1 MTDLMPVKHF
11 NNSELSIN
19 LTSILILNNETNEF
33 EPWFIAK
40 EVATLLGYEKTKEA
54 VNRHVDELDQKIL
67 SYNECKELFGQ
78 NIISDETL
86 ENAEDSRGPINEPPK
101 NAINI
106 NSQGMKFI
114 NESGLYTLIA
124 RSDKREARKFQRWVT
139 SEVLPSIRKTGS
151 YNVQQQQLT
160 PSYMIEDRI
169 KRASVWIEE
178 QKQMLQ
184 LEAEKNELVIHNKQ
198 LTADNESLLTQT
210 NNLTQVLTDTSE
222 KLITAIR
229 TKAQIGSKR
238 EATAMS
244 TAANLSKK
252 NKKLENDL
260 TIAND
265 NINTLTIANNQL
277 QEQLDDTY
285 SSLYRDK
292 RVAEI
297 IKGKY
302 EFITYKFNT
311 LKPRVNKALKA
322 IALALGEPIKEKP
335 NPMNDTYAPTL
346 YFTKR
351 TVDQL
356 LDNIEKDHGYLKR
369 FA

>member
-1 MTDLMPVKHF
+1 MTDIVKYF

-40 EVATLLGYEKTKEA
+40 EVATLLGYENTTQA
-54 VNRHVDELDQKIL
+54 IRTNVDELDQKLL
-67 SYNECKELFGQ
+67 SYNECKEIFGQ
-78 NIISDETL
+78 NNL
-86 ENAEDSRGPINEPPK
+86 INETFENTDDFGGLSDSSPNNSIK
-101 NAINI
+101 IN
-106 NSQGMKFI
+106 NNGMKFI

-124 RSDKREARKFQRWVT
+124 RSNKPEARKFQRWVT

-151 YNVQQQQLT
+151 YNAQPQQLT

-184 LEAEKNELVIHNKQ
+184 LEAEKAQ
-198 LTADNESLLTQT
+198 LIADND
-210 NNLTQVLTDTSE
+210 NLTQVLTDTSE
-222 KLITAIR
+222 KLIAAIK
-229 TKAQIGSKR
+229 TKAQINDKR
-238 EATAMS
+238 TATIMGKLS
-244 TAANLSKK
+244 GQSKK
-252 NKKLENDL
+252 ITRLENDL
-260 TIAND
+260 TVAND
-265 NINTLTIANNQL
+265 NIKQL
-277 QEQLDDTY
+277 ETQLDDAY

-322 IALALGEPIKEKP
+322 IALVLNEPIKEKP
-335 NPMNDTYAPTL
+335 NPMNDTYAPML

-351 TVDQL
+351 VVDQL
-356 LDNIEKDHGYLKR
+356 LDNIEKDHNYLKR
-369 FA
+369 FGK

>member
-1 MTDLMPVKHF
+1 MNDVVKYF
-11 NNSELSIN
+11 NNAELSIN
-19 LTSILILNNETNEF
+19 LTSILILNNETHEF

-40 EVATLLGYEKTKEA
+40 EVATLLGYTNTSKA
-54 VNRHVDELDQKIL
+54 IGDHVDELDQKML
-67 SYNECKELFGQ
+67 SYDECKALFGQ
-78 NIISDETL
+78 NMLVDETIENADDFRSNESLPL
-86 ENAEDSRGPINEPPK
+86 ENSLYVNPR
-101 NAINI
+101 
-106 NSQGMKFI
+106 GMKFI

-124 RSDKREARKFQRWVT
+124 RSNKPEARKFQRWVT

-184 LEAEKNELVIHNKQ
+184 LEAEKNELVTHNKQ
-198 LTADNESLLTQT
+198 LIADNE
-210 NNLTQVLTDTSE
+210 NLTQVLTDTSE

-265 NINTLTIANNQL
+265 NISNLTIANTQL
-277 QEQLDDTY
+277 QEQLDDAY

-322 IALALGEPIKEKP
+322 IALGIGEPIKEKP
-335 NPMNDTYAPTL
+335 NPMNDTYAPIL

-351 TVDQL
+351 VVDQL
-356 LDNIEKDHGYLKR
+356 LDNIEKDHNYLKQ
-369 FA
+369 FSK

>member
-1 MTDLMPVKHF
+1 MIDIVKYF

-40 EVATLLGYEKTKEA
+40 EVATLLGYIDTAKA
-54 VNRHVDELDQKIL
+54 VRMHVDELDSKTL
-67 SYNECKELFGQ
+67 NYNECKELFGL
-78 NIISDETL
+78 NITDVETV
-86 ENAEDSRGPINEPPK
+86 ENEDDFGPSKMDTPNNSLKINA
-101 NAINI
+101 N
-106 NSQGMKFI
+106 GMKFI

-124 RSDKREARKFQRWVT
+124 RSNKPEARKFQRWVT

-151 YNVQQQQLT
+151 YNIQQQQLT

-184 LEAEKNELVIHNKQ
+184 LEAEKQQ
-198 LTADNESLLTQT
+198 LIADNE
-210 NNLTQVLTDTSE
+210 NLTQVLTDTSE
-222 KLITAIR
+222 RLNHAIK
-229 TKAQIGSKR
+229 TKAQINDKR
-238 EATAMS
+238 TTTIMGKLS
-244 TAANLSKK
+244 GQSKK
-252 NKKLENDL
+252 ITRLENDL
-260 TIAND
+260 TVAND
-265 NINTLTIANNQL
+265 NITKL
-277 QEQLDDTY
+277 QTELDDTY

-322 IALALGEPIKEKP
+322 IALVLNEPIKEKP
-335 NPMNDTYAPTL
+335 NPMNDTYAPIL

-351 TVDQL
+351 VVDQL
-356 LDNIEKDHGYLKR
+356 LDNIEKDHNYLKR
-369 FA
+369 FV

>member
-1 MTDLMPVKHF
+1 MTDLVKYF

-19 LTSILILNNETNEF
+19 LTSILILNNDTNEF

-78 NIISDETL
+78 NIISDETI
-86 ENAEDSRGPINEPPK
+86 ENAEDFRGPINEPPK
-101 NAINI
+101 NTINI

-124 RSDKREARKFQRWVT
+124 RSDKREARRFQRWVT

-160 PSYMIEDRI
+160 SSYMIEDRI

-198 LTADNESLLTQT
+198 LIADND
-210 NNLTQVLTDTSE
+210 NLTQVLTDASE
-222 KLITAIR
+222 KLITVIK
-229 TKAQIGSKR
+229 TKAQINDKR
-238 EATAMS
+238 TATIMGKLS
-244 TAANLSKK
+244 GQSKK
-252 NKKLENDL
+252 ITRLENDL
-260 TIAND
+260 NTAND
-265 NINTLTIANNQL
+265 NITKL
-277 QEQLDDTY
+277 QTELDDTY

-311 LKPRVNKALKA
+311 LKPRVNKALKT
-322 IALALGEPIKEKP
+322 IALVLNEPIKEKP
-335 NPMNDTYAPTL
+335 NPMNDTYAPML
-346 YFTKR
+346 HFTKR
-351 TVDQL
+351 VVDQL
-356 LDNIEKDHGYLKR
+356 LDNIEKDHEYLKR
-369 FA
+369 FSK

>member
-1 MTDLMPVKHF
+1 MTDLVKHF

-19 LTSILILNNETNEF
+19 LTSILILNNDTNEF

-40 EVATLLGYEKTKEA
+40 EVATLLGYDDTVRA
-54 VNRHVDELDQKIL
+54 VNRNVRPDDQKIM
-67 SYNECKELFGQ
+67 SYDECKSIFGKVV
-78 NIISDETL
+78 ETI
-86 ENAEDSRGPINEPPK
+86 ENTEDFRGDINVTSENSIK
-101 NAINI
+101 IN
-106 NSQGMKFI
+106 NNGMKFI
-114 NESGLYTLIA
+114 NESGLYDLILE
-124 RSDKREARKFQRWVT
+124 SKKPEAKVFRRWVT

-151 YNVQQQQLT
+151 YNVQPQQLT

-184 LEAEKNELVIHNKQ
+184 LEAEKQQ
-198 LTADNESLLTQT
+198 LIADND
-210 NNLTQVLTDTSE
+210 NLTQVLTDTSE

-229 TKAQIGSKR
+229 TKAQINDKR
-238 EATAMS
+238 TASLMGKVS
-244 TAANLSKK
+244 GQSRKIT
-252 NKKLENDL
+252 KLENDL
-260 TIAND
+260 NTAND
-265 NINTLTIANNQL
+265 NINNLTITNNQL
-277 QEQLDDTY
+277 QAQLDDTY

-322 IALALGEPIKEKP
+322 IALGLGEPIKEKP

-356 LDNIEKDHGYLKR
+356 LDNIEKDHNYLKR
-369 FA
+369 FGK

>member
-1 MTDLMPVKHF
+1 MTDIVKYF

-40 EVATLLGYEKTKEA
+40 EVATLLGYDDTGRA
-54 VNRHVDELDQKIL
+54 VNRNVNPNDQKL
-67 SYNECKELFGQ
+67 MSYDECKLIFGD
-78 NIISDETL
+78 ISETI
-86 ENAEDSRGPINEPPK
+86 ENTEDFRGDINNTPK
-101 NAINI
+101 SSINI

-114 NESGLYTLIA
+114 NESGLYDLILE
-124 RSDKREARKFQRWVT
+124 SKKPEAKVFRRWVT
-139 SEVLPSIRKTGS
+139 SEVLPTIRKTGS

-184 LEAEKNELVIHNKQ
+184 LEAEKAQLV
-198 LTADNESLLTQT
+198 ADNE
-210 NNLTQVLTDTSE
+210 NLTQVLTDTSE
-222 KLITAIR
+222 KLITAIK

-265 NINTLTIANNQL
+265 NINTLTIVNNQL
-277 QEQLDDTY
+277 QEQLDDAY

-322 IALALGEPIKEKP
+322 IALVLNEPIKEKP
-335 NPMNDTYAPTL
+335 NPMNDTYAPML

-351 TVDQL
+351 VVDQL
-356 LDNIEKDHGYLKR
+356 LDNIEQDHNYLKR

>member
-1 MTDLMPVKHF
+1 MTNLMPVKYF

-40 EVATLLGYEKTKEA
+40 EVATLLGYDDTVRA
-54 VNRHVDELDQKIL
+54 VNRNVRPDDQKIM
-67 SYNECKELFGQ
+67 SYDECKSIFGGVAKT
-78 NIISDETL
+78 I
-86 ENAEDSRGPINEPPK
+86 ENTEDFGGDINNTSENSIK
-101 NAINI
+101 IN
-106 NSQGMKFI
+106 NNGMKFI
-114 NESGLYTLIA
+114 NESGLYDLILE
-124 RSDKREARKFQRWVT
+124 SKKPEAKAFRRWVT

-151 YNVQQQQLT
+151 YGIKEQT

-184 LEAEKNELVIHNKQ
+184 LEAEKAQ
-198 LTADNESLLTQT
+198 LIADND
-210 NNLTQVLTDTSE
+210 NLTQVLTDTSE

-229 TKAQIGSKR
+229 TKAQINDKR
-238 EATAMS
+238 TASLMGKVS
-244 TAANLSKK
+244 GQSRKIT
-252 NKKLENDL
+252 KLENDL
-260 TIAND
+260 NTAND
-265 NINTLTIANNQL
+265 NINNLTIANNQL

-322 IALALGEPIKEKP
+322 IALGLGEPIKEKP

>member
-1 MTDLMPVKHF
+1 MTDLMPVKYF

-101 NAINI
+101 NTINI

-184 LEAEKNELVIHNKQ
+184 LEAEKAQ
-198 LTADNESLLTQT
+198 LIADND
-210 NNLTQVLTDTSE
+210 NLTQVLTDTSE

-229 TKAQIGSKR
+229 TKAQINDKR
-238 EATAMS
+238 TASLMGKVS
-244 TAANLSKK
+244 GQSRKIT
-252 NKKLENDL
+252 KLENDL

-265 NINTLTIANNQL
+265 NINTLTTANNQL

-322 IALALGEPIKEKP
+322 IALALGEPIKEKL

-369 FA
+369 FGK

>member
-1 MTDLMPVKHF
+1 MTDLVKYF

-78 NIISDETL
+78 NIVSNETI
-86 ENAEDSRGPINEPPK
+86 ENTEDFRGLINEPPK
-101 NAINI
+101 NTINI

-151 YNVQQQQLT
+151 YNVQPQQLT

-198 LTADNESLLTQT
+198 LIADND
-210 NNLTQVLTDTSE
+210 NLTQVLTDTSE

-229 TKAQIGSKR
+229 TKAQINDKR
-238 EATAMS
+238 TASLMGKVS
-244 TAANLSKK
+244 GQSRKIT
-252 NKKLENDL
+252 KLENDL
-260 TIAND
+260 NTAND
-265 NINTLTIANNQL
+265 NINNLTIANNQL

-322 IALALGEPIKEKP
+322 IALALGESIKEKP
-335 NPMNDTYAPTL
+335 NPMNDAYAPTL

-369 FA
+369 FGK

>member
-1 MTDLMPVKHF
+1 MTDLVKYF

-78 NIISDETL
+78 NIISDETI
-86 ENAEDSRGPINEPPK
+86 ENTDDFGGLINKPSENSIK
-101 NAINI
+101 IN
-106 NSQGMKFI
+106 NNGMKFI

-151 YNVQQQQLT
+151 YNIQSQQLT

-184 LEAEKNELVIHNKQ
+184 LEAEKAQ
-198 LTADNESLLTQT
+198 LIADN

-222 KLITAIR
+222 RLITAIR

-252 NKKLENDL
+252 NKKLEIINQDL
-260 TIAND
+260 TDKN
-265 NINTLTIANNQL
+265 NELTVANNQL

-322 IALALGEPIKEKP
+322 IALVLNEPIKEKP
-335 NPMNDTYAPTL
+335 NPMNDTYAPML

-351 TVDQL
+351 VVDQL
-356 LDNIEKDHGYLKR
+356 LDNIEKDHNYLKR
-369 FA
+369 FSK

>member
-1 MTDLMPVKHF
+1 MTDLVKYF

-40 EVATLLGYEKTKEA
+40 EVTTLLGYEKTKEA

-78 NIISDETL
+78 NIISDETI
-86 ENAEDSRGPINEPPK
+86 ENTEDFRGPINWAPK
-101 NAINI
+101 NTINI

-198 LTADNESLLTQT
+198 LIADND
-210 NNLTQVLTDTSE
+210 NLTQVLTDTSE

-265 NINTLTIANNQL
+265 NINSLTIANNQL

-356 LDNIEKDHGYLKR
+356 LDNIEKDHNYLKR
-369 FA
+369 FSK

>member
-1 MTDLMPVKHF
+1 MTDLVKYF

-19 LTSILILNNETNEF
+19 LTSILTLNNETNEF

-86 ENAEDSRGPINEPPK
+86 ENADDFGGPINKPSENSIK
-101 NAINI
+101 IN
-106 NSQGMKFI
+106 NNGMKFI

-151 YNVQQQQLT
+151 YNIQKST
-160 PSYMIEDRI
+160 PSYEIEDPI
-169 KRASVWIEE
+169 KRAKAWIAE
-178 QKQMLQ
+178 QEAKLA
-184 LEAEKNELVIHNKQ
+184 LEAENNELTTKNKA
-198 LTADNESLLTQT
+198 LKADND
-210 NNLTQVLTDTSE
+210 NLTRVLTDTSE

-229 TKAQIGSKR
+229 TKAQINDKR
-238 EATAMS
+238 TASLMGKVS
-244 TAANLSKK
+244 GQSRKIT
-252 NKKLENDL
+252 KLENDL
-260 TIAND
+260 NTAND
-265 NINTLTIANNQL
+265 NISNLTIANNQL

>member
-1 MTDLMPVKHF
+1 MTDLVKYF

-86 ENAEDSRGPINEPPK
+86 ENADDFGGPINKPSENSIK
-101 NAINI
+101 IN
-106 NSQGMKFI
+106 NNGMKFI

-124 RSDKREARKFQRWVT
+124 RSDKHEARKFQRWVT

-184 LEAEKNELVIHNKQ
+184 LEAEKNELIIHNKQ
-198 LTADNESLLTQT
+198 LTADND
-210 NNLTQVLTDTSE
+210 NLTQVLTDTSE

-265 NINTLTIANNQL
+265 NINNLTIANNQL

-346 YFTKR
+346 YFTKH

-369 FA
+369 FSK

>member
-1 MTDLMPVKHF
+1 MTDLVKHF

-40 EVATLLGYEKTKEA
+40 EVATLLGYDDTVRA
-54 VNRHVDELDQKIL
+54 VNRNVRPDDQKIM
-67 SYNECKELFGQ
+67 SYDECKSIFGGVA
-78 NIISDETL
+78 ETI
-86 ENAEDSRGPINEPPK
+86 ENTEDFGGDINNTSENSIK
-101 NAINI
+101 IN
-106 NSQGMKFI
+106 NNGMKFI
-114 NESGLYTLIA
+114 NESGLYDLILE
-124 RSDKREARKFQRWVT
+124 SKKPEAKVFRRWVT

-198 LTADNESLLTQT
+198 LIADND
-210 NNLTQVLTDTSE
+210 NLTQVLTDTSE

-229 TKAQIGSKR
+229 TKAQINDKR
-238 EATAMS
+238 TASLMGKVS
-244 TAANLSKK
+244 GQSRKIT
-252 NKKLENDL
+252 KLENDL
-260 TIAND
+260 NTAND
-265 NINTLTIANNQL
+265 NINNLTIANNQL

-356 LDNIEKDHGYLKR
+356 LDNIEKDHWYLKR

>member
-1 MTDLMPVKHF
+1 MTDLVKYF

-19 LTSILILNNETNEF
+19 LTSILILNNDTNEF

-78 NIISDETL
+78 NIISDETI
-86 ENAEDSRGPINEPPK
+86 ENAEDFRGPINEPPK
-101 NAINI
+101 NTINI

-124 RSDKREARKFQRWVT
+124 RSDKREARRFQRWVT

-198 LTADNESLLTQT
+198 LIADND
-210 NNLTQVLTDTSE
+210 NLTQVLTDTSE
-222 KLITAIR
+222 KLITAIK
-229 TKAQIGSKR
+229 TKAQINDKR
-238 EATAMS
+238 TATIMGKLS
-244 TAANLSKK
+244 GQSKK
-252 NKKLENDL
+252 ITRLENDL
-260 TIAND
+260 NTAND
-265 NINTLTIANNQL
+265 NITKL
-277 QEQLDDTY
+277 QTELDDTY

-322 IALALGEPIKEKP
+322 IALVLNEPIKEKP
-335 NPMNDTYAPTL
+335 NPMNDTYAPML

-351 TVDQL
+351 VVDQL
-356 LDNIEKDHGYLKR
+356 LDNIEKDHEYLKR
-369 FA
+369 FSK

>member
-1 MTDLMPVKHF
+1 MTDLVKYF

-19 LTSILILNNETNEF
+19 LTSILILNDQTNEF

-40 EVATLLGYEKTKEA
+40 EVATLLGYDNTVRA
-54 VNRHVDELDQKIL
+54 VNRNVRPDDQKIM
-67 SYNECKELFGQ
+67 SYDECKSIFGGVA
-78 NIISDETL
+78 ETI
-86 ENAEDSRGPINEPPK
+86 ENTEDFRGDINNTSENSIK
-101 NAINI
+101 IN
-106 NSQGMKFI
+106 NNGMKFI
-114 NESGLYTLIA
+114 NESGLYDLILE
-124 RSDKREARKFQRWVT
+124 SKKPEAKVFRRWVT

-151 YNVQQQQLT
+151 YNIQKST
-160 PSYMIEDRI
+160 PSYEIEDPI
-169 KRASVWIEE
+169 KRAKAWIAE
-178 QKQMLQ
+178 QEAKLA
-184 LEAEKNELVIHNKQ
+184 LEAENNELTTKNKA
-198 LTADNESLLTQT
+198 LKADND
-210 NNLTQVLTDTSE
+210 NLTQVLTDTSE

-229 TKAQIGSKR
+229 TKAQINDKR
-238 EATAMS
+238 TASLMGKVS
-244 TAANLSKK
+244 GQSRKIT
-252 NKKLENDL
+252 KLENDL
-260 TIAND
+260 NTAND
-265 NINTLTIANNQL
+265 NINNLTIANNQL

>member
-1 MTDLMPVKHF
+1 MNELVRRF
-11 NNSELSIN
+11 NNSDLSIN

-40 EVATLLGYEKTKEA
+40 EVATLLGYDDTIRA
-54 VNRHVDELDQKIL
+54 VNRNVRPDDQKIM
-67 SYNECKELFGQ
+67 SYDECKSIFGGVA
-78 NIISDETL
+78 ETIEDTEDFRGDINNTS
-86 ENAEDSRGPINEPPK
+86 ENSIKIN
-101 NAINI
+101 NN
-106 NSQGMKFI
+106 GMKFI
-114 NESGLYTLIA
+114 NESGLYDLILE
-124 RSDKREARKFQRWVT
+124 SKKPEAKVFRRWVT

-151 YNVQQQQLT
+151 YGIKEQT

-184 LEAEKNELVIHNKQ
+184 LEAEKAQ
-198 LTADNESLLTQT
+198 LIADND
-210 NNLTQVLTDTSE
+210 NLTQVLTDTSE

-229 TKAQIGSKR
+229 TKAQINDKR
-238 EATAMS
+238 TASLMGKVS
-244 TAANLSKK
+244 GQSRKIT
-252 NKKLENDL
+252 KLENDL
-260 TIAND
+260 NTAND
-265 NINTLTIANNQL
+265 NINNLTIANTQL

-322 IALALGEPIKEKP
+322 IALGLGEPIKEKP

-351 TVDQL
+351 TADQL
-356 LDNIEKDHGYLKR
+356 LDNIEKDHNYLKR
-369 FA
+369 FSK

>member
-1 MTDLMPVKHF
+1 MTDLVKYF
-11 NNSELSIN
+11 NNAELSIN

-40 EVATLLGYEKTKEA
+40 EVATLLGYDDTCRA
-54 VNRHVDELDQKIL
+54 INRNVHPNDQKL
-67 SYNECKELFGQ
+67 MSYDECKLIFGDV
-78 NIISDETL
+78 SETI
-86 ENAEDSRGPINEPPK
+86 ENTEDFRGDINNTPK
-101 NAINI
+101 SSINI

-114 NESGLYTLIA
+114 NESGLYDLILE
-124 RSDKREARKFQRWVT
+124 SKKPEAKVFRRWVT

-184 LEAEKNELVIHNKQ
+184 LEAEKAQ
-198 LTADNESLLTQT
+198 LMADND
-210 NNLTQVLTDTSE
+210 NLNQILTDTSE
-222 KLITAIR
+222 KLITAIK
-229 TKAQIGSKR
+229 TKAQINDKR
-238 EATAMS
+238 TASLMGKVS
-244 TAANLSKK
+244 GQSRKIT
-252 NKKLENDL
+252 KLENDL
-260 TIAND
+260 NTAND
-265 NINTLTIANNQL
+265 NINILTIENNQL
-277 QEQLDDTY
+277 QEQLDDAY

-311 LKPRVNKALKA
+311 LRPRVNKALKA
-322 IALALGEPIKEKP
+322 IALGIGEPIKEKP
-335 NPMNDTYAPTL
+335 NPMNDTYAPML

-351 TVDQL
+351 VVDQL
-356 LDNIEKDHGYLKR
+356 LDNIEKDHDYLKR
-369 FA
+369 FSK

>member
-1 MTDLMPVKHF
+1 MTDIVKYF

-19 LTSILILNNETNEF
+19 LTSILILNDQTNEF

-54 VNRHVDELDQKIL
+54 VNRHVDELDQRML
-67 SYNECKELFGQ
+67 SYNECKELFGK
-78 NIISDETL
+78 NIISDETI
-86 ENAEDSRGPINEPPK
+86 ENTDDFGGPINEPSENSIK
-101 NAINI
+101 IN
-106 NSQGMKFI
+106 NNGMKFI

-124 RSDKREARKFQRWVT
+124 RSNKPEARKFQRWVT

-151 YNVQQQQLT
+151 YSVQQQQLT

-184 LEAEKNELVIHNKQ
+184 LEAEKAQ
-198 LTADNESLLTQT
+198 LIADN

-265 NINTLTIANNQL
+265 NINNLTIANNQL
-277 QEQLDDTY
+277 QEQLDDAY

-322 IALALGEPIKEKP
+322 IALVLNEPIKEKP
-335 NPMNDTYAPTL
+335 NPMNDTYAPML

-351 TVDQL
+351 VVDQL
-356 LDNIEKDHGYLKR
+356 LDNIEKDHNYLKR
-369 FA
+369 FSK

>member
-1 MTDLMPVKHF
+1 MTNLVKYF

-19 LTSILILNNETNEF
+19 LTSILILNDQTNEF

-78 NIISDETL
+78 NIISDEPL
-86 ENAEDSRGPINEPPK
+86 ENAEDFRGPINKPPK
-101 NAINI
+101 NTINI

-184 LEAEKNELVIHNKQ
+184 LEAEKAQLV
-198 LTADNESLLTQT
+198 ADNE
-210 NNLTQVLTDTSE
+210 NLTQILTDTSE

-260 TIAND
+260 AIAND
-265 NINTLTIANNQL
+265 NINELTTQNTQL

-322 IALALGEPIKEKP
+322 IALVLNEPIKEKP
-335 NPMNDTYAPTL
+335 NPMNDTYAPIL

-351 TVDQL
+351 VVDQL
-356 LDNIEKDHGYLKR
+356 LDNIEQDHNYLKR
-369 FA
+369 FGK

>member
-1 MTDLMPVKHF
+1 MTDLMPVKYF

-40 EVATLLGYEKTKEA
+40 EVATLLGYDDTVRA
-54 VNRHVDELDQKIL
+54 VNRNVRPDDQKIM
-67 SYNECKELFGQ
+67 SYDECKSIFGGVA
-78 NIISDETL
+78 ETI
-86 ENAEDSRGPINEPPK
+86 ENTEDFGGDINNTSENSIK
-101 NAINI
+101 IN
-106 NSQGMKFI
+106 NNGMKFI
-114 NESGLYTLIA
+114 NESGLYDLILE
-124 RSDKREARKFQRWVT
+124 SKKPEAKAFRRWVT

-184 LEAEKNELVIHNKQ
+184 LEAEKNELVTHNKQ
-198 LTADNESLLTQT
+198 LIADND
-210 NNLTQVLTDTSE
+210 NLTQVLTDTSE

-265 NINTLTIANNQL
+265 NINNLTIANNQL

-322 IALALGEPIKEKP
+322 IALGLGEPIKEKP

>member
-1 MTDLMPVKHF
+1 MTDLTTVGCAASAAVKYF

-19 LTSILILNNETNEF
+19 LTSILILNDQTNEF

-78 NIISDETL
+78 NIISDETI
-86 ENAEDSRGPINEPPK
+86 ENTDDFGGPINKPSENSIK
-101 NAINI
+101 IN
-106 NSQGMKFI
+106 NNGMKFI

-124 RSDKREARKFQRWVT
+124 RSNKREARKFQRWVT

-184 LEAEKNELVIHNKQ
+184 LEAEKAQ
-198 LTADNESLLTQT
+198 LIADN

-265 NINTLTIANNQL
+265 NINNLTIANNQL
-277 QEQLDDTY
+277 QEQLDDAY

-322 IALALGEPIKEKP
+322 IALVLNEPIKEKP
-335 NPMNDTYAPTL
+335 NPMSETYAPML

-351 TVDQL
+351 VVDQL
-356 LDNIEKDHGYLKR
+356 LDNIEKDHTYLKR
-369 FA
+369 FSK

>member
-1 MTDLMPVKHF
+1 MSDLVKCF
-11 NNSELSIN
+11 SNSVLGVN
-19 LTSILILNNETNEF
+19 LTTILIDM

-40 EVATLLGYEKTKEA
+40 EVATLLGYTNASKA
-54 VNRHVDELDQKIL
+54 IGDHVDELDQKML
-67 SYNECKELFGQ
+67 SYDECKVLFGQ
-78 NIISDETL
+78 NILVDETL
-86 ENAEDSRGPINEPPK
+86 ENTDDFRGNDSLPRNNFLK
-101 NAINI
+101 I
-106 NSQGMKFI
+106 NSNGMKFI

-124 RSDKREARKFQRWVT
+124 RSNKSEARKFQRWVT

-151 YNVQQQQLT
+151 YGIKQQT

-184 LEAEKNELVIHNKQ
+184 LEAEKAQ
-198 LTADNESLLTQT
+198 LIADND
-210 NNLTQVLTDTSE
+210 NLTQVLTDTSE

-229 TKAQIGSKR
+229 TKAQINDKR
-238 EATAMS
+238 TASLMGKVS
-244 TAANLSKK
+244 GQSRKIT
-252 NKKLENDL
+252 KLENDL
-260 TIAND
+260 NTAND
-265 NINTLTIANNQL
+265 NINNLTIANNQL

-369 FA
+369 FGK

>member
-1 MTDLMPVKHF
+1 MNNVVKYF

-40 EVATLLGYEKTKEA
+40 EVATLLGYTNASKA
-54 VNRHVDELDQKIL
+54 IGDHVDELDQKML
-67 SYNECKELFGQ
+67 SYDECKVLFGQ
-78 NIISDETL
+78 NILADETL
-86 ENAEDSRGPINEPPK
+86 ENTDDFRGNESLPRNNFLK
-101 NAINI
+101 I
-106 NSQGMKFI
+106 NSNGMKFI

-124 RSDKREARKFQRWVT
+124 RSNKSEARKFQRWVT
-139 SEVLPSIRKTGS
+139 SVVLPSIRKTGS
-151 YNVQQQQLT
+151 YNVQQQLT

-184 LEAEKNELVIHNKQ
+184 LEAEKAQ
-198 LTADNESLLTQT
+198 LIADND
-210 NNLTQVLTDTSE
+210 NLTQVLTDTSE

-229 TKAQIGSKR
+229 TKAQINDKR
-238 EATAMS
+238 TASLMGKVS
-244 TAANLSKK
+244 GQSRKIT
-252 NKKLENDL
+252 KLENDL
-260 TIAND
+260 NTAND
-265 NINTLTIANNQL
+265 NINNLTIANNQL

-335 NPMNDTYAPTL
+335 NPMNETYAPTL

>member
-1 MTDLMPVKHF
+1 MTDLTPVKYF

-40 EVATLLGYEKTKEA
+40 EVATLLGYENTRRA
-54 VNRHVDELDQKIL
+54 INDLVDILDQKML
-67 SYNECKELFGQ
+67 SHSECKELFGQ
-78 NIISDETL
+78 NIQVNETL
-86 ENAEDSRGPINEPPK
+86 ENADDYRGTEMVPRDNTMK
-101 NAINI
+101 I
-106 NSQGMKFI
+106 NSNGMKFI

-124 RSDKREARKFQRWVT
+124 RSNKPEARKFQRWVT

-151 YNVQQQQLT
+151 YNIQSQQLT

-184 LEAEKNELVIHNKQ
+184 LEAEKQQ
-198 LTADNESLLTQT
+198 LIADNES
-210 NNLTQVLTDTSE
+210 LTQVLTDTSE
-222 KLITAIR
+222 RLNHAIK
-229 TKAQIGSKR
+229 TKAQINDKR
-238 EATAMS
+238 TATIMGKLS
-244 TAANLSKK
+244 GQSKK
-252 NKKLENDL
+252 ITRLENDL
-260 TIAND
+260 NTAND
-265 NINTLTIANNQL
+265 NITKL
-277 QEQLDDTY
+277 QTELDDAY

-322 IALALGEPIKEKP
+322 IALGIGEPIKEKP
-335 NPMNDTYAPTL
+335 NPMNDTYAPIL

-351 TVDQL
+351 VVDQL
-356 LDNIEKDHGYLKR
+356 LDNIEKDHNYLKQ
-369 FA
+369 FSK